1 MIMMLWVVT
10 EKMRLWIQAD
20 KMVFLCRVPELSCR
34 DKGEELRVELLLFCI
49 KRRQLRLFGQ
59 LIGILLSAFLWR
71 FSRHDKLGGD
81 PEADPE
87 PASHLAWE
95 CLGENDCRWRRNSV
109 LSCSDCCHR
118 DASPDEQEKMKMWMQ
133 VMKT

>member
-59 LIGILLSAFLWR
+59 LIRIPLSAFLWR

-95 CLGENDCRWRRNSV
+95 CLGKMIAGGEQPLDYLVRTAATVTRALMSRR
-109 LSCSDCCHR
+109 
-118 DASPDEQEKMKMWMQ
+118 K
-133 VMKT
+133 